1 MNEDTTLSSSTGFY
15 TDDEDIESSIEHNTE
30 TVTRFGQETEVNTRY
45 TYKELN
51 EIMLDKVCSD
61 EYRNL
66 VKESSGLSSVQ
77 VNITPESLQ
86 DKSEKYP
93 EGRGLKKISDELLGK
108 VDVILSDG
116 SIQEAIKTH

>member
-1 MNEDTTLSSSTGFY
+1 MNEDTTLSNSTGFY

-30 TVTRFGQETEVNTRY
+30 TVTRFGQEAEVNTRY

-66 VKESSGLSSVQ
+66 VKESSGLSSVE
-77 VNITPESLQ
+77 VNCTPESLQ

-93 EGRGLKKISDELLGK
+93 EGRRVTKVTEKLLGK

-116 SIQEAIKTH
+116 SIQKASKTN